1 MDVLDNFFLSE
12 KRERCEETM
21 AVNVLITDIYLA
33 VDGRS
38 SSSCDFTGIAR
49 RESQNLFDARL
60 GQSTIVCYTTLETSS
75 PTVSLSAYILRY
87 PWTCILIKLWHILG
101 PTSSSARRRLH
112 PFPFVVFVFV
122 FFEAVVYL
130 GKASRYRLSRGFV
143 LIWQRGSWIGIHQK
157 YKKASEK
164 ESCGRL

>member
-1 MDVLDNFFLSE
+1 MDVLDKIFLSE

-87 PWTCILIKLWHILG
+87 PWTCILIKL
-101 PTSSSARRRLH
+101 
-112 PFPFVVFVFV
+112 
-122 FFEAVVYL
+122 
-130 GKASRYRLSRGFV
+130 
-143 LIWQRGSWIGIHQK
+143 
-157 YKKASEK
+157 
-164 ESCGRL
+164 